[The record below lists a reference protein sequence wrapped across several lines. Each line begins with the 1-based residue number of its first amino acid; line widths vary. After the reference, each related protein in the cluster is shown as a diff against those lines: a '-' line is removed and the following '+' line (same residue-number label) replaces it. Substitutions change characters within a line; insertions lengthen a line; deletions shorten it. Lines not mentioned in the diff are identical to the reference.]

1 MTGDLKKVTSVLISR
16 GTVSSLVL
24 WASGQEIKEGL
35 NLMGILEKCAIS
47 YFAEGSKM
55 TTAGPMPGPLFNNDY
70 NRIE

>member
-1 MTGDLKKVTSVLISR
+1 MTGDLKKVTSVFIGR

-24 WASGQEIKEGL
+24 WASGQEMEVGL
-35 NLMGILEKCAIS
+35 NLLGILEKFAIS

-55 TTAGPMPGPLFNNDY
+55 TTAGAMLGPFFNNDY